1 MLSGKDLLMVHEG
14 CFEILNCDF
23 LIDSNFNPF
32 LMKMSSDL
40 SLSETTKALKKVIP
54 SLISDVKPI

>member
-23 LIDSNFNPF
+23 LIDSNFSPF

-54 SLISDVKPI
+54 SLISDVNPF